1 MIPCP
6 ECNALGH
13 RVLESRYQSKQ
24 AAKRR
29 RCVCKACG
37 FRFTTQE
44 KVWTGEHLSV
54 VPAEPAPLSTAA
66 RLDQIEAR
74 IEALI
79 AAKAQEGTQPAPEPA
94 VASVPIERLD
104 LRTVRAYNTL
114 KRAGV
119 STVDHL
125 LNLTPADLL
134 RIKRFGVTSLADVVG
149 ALEQLGLELP
159 REASA

>member
-1 MIPCP
+1 
-6 ECNALGH
+6 
-13 RVLESRYQSKQ
+13 VLESRYQSKQ

-29 RCVCKACG
+29 RCVCKTCG

-44 KVWTGEHLSV
+44 KVWTGEHLSLV
-54 VPAEPAPLSTAA
+54 AAEPAPLSTAA

-74 IEALI
+74 LEALI
-79 AAKAQEGTQPAPEPA
+79 AAKLRESTQPAPEPA

-104 LRTVRAYNTL
+104 LRTVRSYNTL

-119 STVDHL
+119 HTVSQL

-134 RIKRFGVTSLADVVG
+134 RIKRFGITSLDDVVG
-149 ALEQLGLELP
+149 ALERLGLELP
-159 REASA
+159 RERESA